1 MNEGLKATLKLASQL
16 FCFSRSWKSA
26 MKDTAPLLILGI
38 IRILS
43 TSGVDYQVR
52 NALVNV

>member
-1 MNEGLKATLKLASQL
+1 
-16 FCFSRSWKSA
+16 